1 MKNFL
6 EVLLKILKTIVAV
19 PLGIVVSIL
28 LLPFYLLAF
37 IIVLSGAIIDDI
49 WEIN

>member
-37 IIVLSGAIIDDI
+37 IIVLSSAIIDDI
-49 WEIN
+49 